1 MRTLKNGAGSV
12 GLLALLAGA
21 AACAAGRPP
30 VAPAPPLLDV
40 LQDEIGRQDG
50 LVWSGDRPLTPAD
63 FKGVSPAAPGQ
74 EGARTVYSLFN
85 GAVCTGQKFQYG
97 VIAAVLPALSWMTPA
112 VRASADLTRRTL
124 SHEQTHFNLAE
135 VHARR
140 LRKAFADLKQPCSR
154 TETQLQAISDRVI
167 REEAQE
173 QKRYDEVTNNGRT
186 AGTQAQWE
194 KDVAARLATL
204 TAYGKAGG

>member
-1 MRTLKNGAGSV
+1 MALGLVVAG
-12 GLLALLAGA
+12 
-21 AACAAGRPP
+21 CAAGRPP
-30 VAPAPPLLDV
+30 VPPPPPLIDV
-40 LQDEIGRQDG
+40 LQDEISRQDG
-50 LVWSGDRPLTPAD
+50 LIWDGDRPLTPAD
-63 FKGVSPAAPGQ
+63 FKGVAPAAPGQ

-97 VIAAVLPALSWMTPA
+97 VIAAVLPAQSWMTPA

-140 LRKAFADLKQPCSR
+140 LRKAFADLKQPCTR

-186 AGTQAQWE
+186 AATQAQWE
-194 KDVAARLATL
+194 KDVAARLGEL
-204 TAYGKAGG
+204 TAYGRIGG